1 MIIHIFGSGSMASAI
16 GDGLKSHHQVV
27 YVIRNQKA
35 YDDIKSRGDSVIF
48 YEDIKEKQGLNI
60 ILGVKPYAYDDVSKY
75 INNANFIISP
85 MAKVDFATLKRAK
98 AKKYCRIMPNLG
110 AKIGASLTPY
120 VFDDDKDEEIINLI
134 KLLGKAVEVSS
145 EQELDLAMVLSGCA
159 PAYLALIAES
169 LANAGLNIGLKNST
183 SYELVRGLFD
193 SFAKTFLDE
202 SLHPAKLK
210 ENVCSPAG
218 VSIKGIV
225 ELEKGGIRGLI
236 YDAVS
241 ASAGKK

>member
-16 GDGLKSHHQVV
+16 GDGLKTHHDVV
-27 YVIRNQKA
+27 YVVRNQKA
-35 YDDIKSRGDSVIF
+35 YDEIKSRGDSAIF
-48 YEDIKEKQGLNI
+48 YEDIKNLKDLNI
-60 ILGVKPYAYDDVSKY
+60 ILGVKPYAYDNVLKY

-85 MAKVDFATLKRAK
+85 MAKVDFATLSRAK
-98 AKKYCRIMPNLG
+98 AKIYCRIMPNLG

-120 VFDDDKDEEIINLI
+120 VFYDNKDEEVLKII

-183 SYELVRGLFD
+183 SYELVRGLFE

-202 SLHPAKLK
+202 SLHPAVLK

-218 VSIKGIV
+218 VTIKGIV
-225 ELEKGGIRGLI
+225 ELEKSGIRGVI

>member
-1 MIIHIFGSGSMASAI
+1 MATAI
-16 GDGLKSHHQVV
+16 GTCLKKHYEIIYVV
-27 YVIRNQKA
+27 RSQKA
-35 YDDIKSRGDSVIF
+35 YDDIKSRGDNVVF
-48 YEDIKEKQGLNI
+48 YEDVKNLSGLNI
-60 ILGVKPYAYDDVSKY
+60 ILGIKPYAYENVIGY
-75 INNANFIISP
+75 INDANFIISP
-85 MAKVDFATLKRAK
+85 MAKVDFATLSYAK
-98 AKKYCRIMPNLG
+98 AKTYCRIMPNLG

-120 VFDDDKDEEIINLI
+120 LFKSHSDKDVLNIIDF
-134 KLLGKAVEVSS
+134 LGKSVEVSS
-145 EQELDLAMVLSGCA
+145 EQELDLAMVLGGCA

-202 SLHPAKLK
+202 SLHPAVLK
-210 ENVCSPAG
+210 ENICSPAG

-241 ASAGKK
+241 ASAGK